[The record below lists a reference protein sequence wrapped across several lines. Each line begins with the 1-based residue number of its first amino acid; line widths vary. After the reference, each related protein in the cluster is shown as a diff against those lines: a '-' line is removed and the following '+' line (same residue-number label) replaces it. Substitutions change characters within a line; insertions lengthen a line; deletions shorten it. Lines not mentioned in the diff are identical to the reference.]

1 MSYPEKI
8 ADLSPS
14 ELVSPPVI
22 TIDYEHLK
30 GCPFEVINAVHALV
44 DAYEGVGGGVVP
56 REQIVAYRRPLA
68 GEELDRALLK
78 AQQEWTRLSNAYEQ
92 AVTSGDVSPCTL
104 FDHFRLREIN
114 GWAVKENKPPV
125 PIREDV

>member
-8 ADLSPS
+8 TDLSPS

-22 TIDYEHLK
+22 TIDYEFLK
-30 GCPFEVINAVHALV
+30 GCPFEVIDAVHALV

-78 AQQEWTRLSNAYEQ
+78 AQQEWTRLSERYDRAQEDPSQ
-92 AVTSGDVSPCTL
+92 
-104 FDHFRLREIN
+104 FDFLLLGEIN
-114 GWAVKENKPPV
+114 AWAIRENKT
-125 PIREDV
+125 PIASTGSGF